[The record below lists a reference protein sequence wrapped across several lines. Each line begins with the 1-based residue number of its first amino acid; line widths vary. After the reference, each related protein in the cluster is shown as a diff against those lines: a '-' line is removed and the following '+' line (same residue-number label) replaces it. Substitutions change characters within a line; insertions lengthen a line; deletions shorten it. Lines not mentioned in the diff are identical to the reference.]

1 MVLRRTGMTDE
12 EKARDQLIGELR
24 ELRRT
29 LSEAT
34 SSNVSTGSGTGNTQR
49 YIAGSGLPGND
60 ADFRYLFENS
70 LDAILLT
77 TSDGTITAANPAA
90 CAMFGMTEDEFI
102 RAGSREL
109 VDPFVPAGAG
119 GREQHPFST
128 KIECE
133 LSCMRRNRG
142 KFTAEVSSI
151 VLDGGK
157 ETFVIVRDI
166 SRRKRVKKR
175 LKATYATLSKT
186 LENITDG
193 FAFLDREWR
202 FNYLNKTGAE
212 AFGRKT
218 EELTGRVIWELF
230 PNAVGTRFYSEAHR
244 AANTG
249 IPVHLE
255 EFYQAPV
262 NAWFEWHAYPS
273 LEGLSVCYRDITKR
287 KLIQE
292 ANSTLAAIVESSD
305 DAIIGKSLDGQIL
318 TWNRGAEKIY
328 GYTAQE
334 VTGHNISILVPEDRH
349 DEVPAILQK
358 IREGE
363 FIDHYE
369 AIRHTK
375 DGRQIHISLTVSPI
389 QDASGNI
396 IGASS
401 IARDITERKRMEEAL
416 RRAYEE
422 LEARVQQRTLE
433 LAEKSTHLEEI
444 NTALRVLLKQREDD
458 RKEFG
463 ESILMN
469 VRNLISPYIE
479 RLKGSNLSGTHATL
493 VEIVDSHLNE
503 ITSSFSRTLSMQHAA
518 LTPTEM
524 RVASFIRD
532 GKTTAAIAEI
542 LCISDKTVACH
553 RANVR
558 KKLGLQGDRNNL
570 RSFLL
575 SIS

>member
-1 MVLRRTGMTDE
+1 MTDE
-12 EKARDQLIGELR
+12 EKTRERPIGELR
-24 ELRRT
+24 EPRRS
-29 LSEAT
+29 LSAT
-34 SSNVSTGSGTGNTQR
+34 APSNNSTGGDAGNARRYVAKSGPP
-49 YIAGSGLPGND
+49 AD
-60 ADFRYLFENS
+60 EADFRRLFENS

-77 TSDGTITAANPAA
+77 TADGTVTAANPAA
-90 CAMFGMTEDEFI
+90 CAMFGMTEEEFV
-102 RAGSREL
+102 RAGRKESIY
-109 VDPFVPAGAG
+109 PAGPVDAG
-119 GREQHPFST
+119 GPKQRACSG

-133 LSCMRRNRG
+133 LSRVRGNRA
-142 KFTAEVSSI
+142 KFPAEVSSV
-151 VLDGGK
+151 VLAGGRK
-157 ETFVIVRDI
+157 ALIIVRDI
-166 SRRKRVKKR
+166 SGRKRAKKR
-175 LKATYATLSKT
+175 PSPAYASLSQT
-186 LENITDG
+186 LESITDG
-193 FAFLDREWR
+193 FSFLDREWR
-202 FNYLNKTGAE
+202 FTYLNQTGAE

-218 EELTGRVIWELF
+218 EDLTGRVIWDLF
-230 PNAVGTRFYSEAHR
+230 PNAAETRLYAEARR

-255 EFYQAPV
+255 EFYPEPL

-273 LEGLSVCYRDITKR
+273 LEGLSLCYRDITSR

-318 TWNRGAEKIY
+318 TWNRGAERIY
-328 GYTAQE
+328 GYTVEEAI
-334 VTGHNISILVPEDRH
+334 GRNISILVPEDRP
-349 DEVPAILQK
+349 DEVPAILDR
-358 IREGE
+358 IRRDEI
-363 FIDHYE
+363 IDHYE
-369 AIRHTK
+369 AVRQTK

-389 QDASGNI
+389 QDASGKI

-401 IARDITERKRMEEAL
+401 IARDITERKLMEEEL

-422 LEARVQQRTLE
+422 LEMKVLQRTRE

-463 ESILMN
+463 ESILIN
-469 VRNLISPYIE
+469 VRNLVAPYIE
-479 RLKGSNLSGTHATL
+479 RLKGGNLSRAHATL
-493 VEIVDSHLNE
+493 VEIIESHLNE
-503 ITSSFSRTLSMQHAA
+503 ITSSFSRTLAMRHAA

-524 RVASFIRD
+524 RVAAFIKD
-532 GKTTAAIAEI
+532 GRPTVEIAEI

-558 KKLGLQGDRNNL
+558 KKLGLQGGRNNL
-570 RSFLL
+570 RSFLM